1 MGMRG
6 LAHALLCGTVLL
18 SASSAMAM
26 ELHGRSSTQLQWF
39 NNYFDDKQQVEIGQY
54 LSASLT
60 KIDADNKL
68 SIEGYGRLTQDL
80 KNGEGLQGRLY
91 YLYANYRDLYDK
103 VDLRLGRHFVNYSA
117 GTALIDGA
125 KVDLKNVGPVGFSV
139 MGGRNVIYDLYNE
152 STSSGDY
159 VLGMSAYLYDFKD
172 TDLDISWY
180 HKMVNDQEA
189 LDIVGASFKQYLFNQ
204 IKLYGNTRY
213 DVASEVFGEVL
224 AGVSYFPL
232 DNLILTAEWYQSYP
246 TFDATSI
253 YSVFA
258 VNRYQEGVFKADYR
272 INKMF
277 SVNAGYT
284 RQDYDEGTSNVYE
297 IGTGIRPTD
306 TLRLNLNYDFI
317 SGYDGNQHGAVVDA
331 EYEAMKNLKLGAGF
345 QYNVDK
351 YDELTGEVIGRSY
364 WGGARYQL
372 NKTMSFNARIENN
385 NNSHYKEDW
394 RGRVAFNLDF

>member
-6 LAHALLCGTVLL
+6 IAQALLCGTVLL

-103 VDLRLGRHFVNYSA
+103 VDLRLGRQFINYSA
-117 GTALIDGA
+117 GTALIDGG

-180 HKMVNDQEA
+180 HKMVNDEEA

-232 DNLILTAEWYQSYP
+232 ENLILTAEYYQSYP

-284 RQDYDEGTSNVYE
+284 RQDYDEGTSNVYV
-297 IGTGIRPTD
+297 IGTGIRPMD

-317 SGYDGNQHGAVVDA
+317 SGYDGNQHGAVIDA
-331 EYEAMKNLKLGAGF
+331 EYEAMKDLKLGAGF

>member
-6 LAHALLCGTVLL
+6 IAQALLCGTVLL

-39 NNYFDDKQQVEIGQY
+39 NNYFDDKKQVEIGQY

-103 VDLRLGRHFVNYSA
+103 VDLRLGRQFINYSA
-117 GTALIDGA
+117 GTALIDGG

-180 HKMVNDQEA
+180 HKMVNDEEA

-204 IKLYGNTRY
+204 IKLYGNARY
-213 DVASEVFGEVL
+213 DLASEVFGELL

-232 DNLILTAEWYQSYP
+232 ENLILTAEWYQSYP

-297 IGTGIRPTD
+297 IGTGIRPMD

-317 SGYDGNQHGAVVDA
+317 SGYDGKQHGAVIDA
-331 EYEAMKNLKLGAGF
+331 EYEAMKDLKLGAGF

-364 WGGARYQL
+364 WGGARYQI

>member
-6 LAHALLCGTVLL
+6 IAQALLCGTVLL

-26 ELHGRSSTQLQWF
+26 EMHGRSSTQLQWF
-39 NNYFDDKQQVEIGQY
+39 NNYFDDKKQVEIGQY

-103 VDLRLGRHFVNYSA
+103 VDLRLGRQFINYSA
-117 GTALIDGA
+117 GTALIDGG

-180 HKMVNDQEA
+180 HKMVNDEEA

-204 IKLYGNTRY
+204 IKLYGNARY
-213 DVASEVFGEVL
+213 DLASEVFGELL

-232 DNLILTAEWYQSYP
+232 ENLILTAEWYQSYP

-297 IGTGIRPTD
+297 IGTGIRPMD

-317 SGYDGNQHGAVVDA
+317 SGYDGKQHGAVIDA
-331 EYEAMKNLKLGAGF
+331 EYEAMKDLKLGAGF

-364 WGGARYQL
+364 WGGARYQI

>member
-6 LAHALLCGTVLL
+6 LAQALLCGTVLL
-18 SASSAMAM
+18 STSSALAM

-39 NNYFDDKQQVEIGQY
+39 NNYLDNNKQVEIGQY

-60 KIDADNKL
+60 KIDPDNKL
-68 SIEGYGRLTQDL
+68 SIEGYGRFSQDL

-91 YLYANYRDLYDK
+91 YLYANYSNLYDK
-103 VDLRLGRHFVNYSA
+103 VDLRLGRHFINYSA
-117 GTALIDGA
+117 GTALIDGG
-125 KVDLKNVGPVGFSV
+125 KVDLKNVGPVAFSV

-159 VLGMSAYLYDFKD
+159 VLGMSAYLYNFKD

-180 HKMVNDQEA
+180 HKMVNDEVAQ
-189 LDIVGASFKQYLFNQ
+189 DIVGASFKQYLFNQ
-204 IKLYGNTRY
+204 VKLYGNTRY
-213 DVASEVFGEVL
+213 DIASEVFGELL

-246 TFDATSI
+246 TFDATSV

-297 IGTGIRPTD
+297 IGTGIRPID

-317 SGYDGNQHGAVVDA
+317 SGYDGKRHGAVVDV
-331 EYEAMKNLKLGAGF
+331 EYEAMKDLKLGAGF

-364 WGGARYQL
+364 WGGARYKL
-372 NKTMSFNARIENN
+372 NKTMSCSARIENN
-385 NNSHYKEDW
+385 NNSYFKEDW

>member
-6 LAHALLCGTVLL
+6 IAQALLCGTVLL

-103 VDLRLGRHFVNYSA
+103 VDLRLGRQFINYSA
-117 GTALIDGA
+117 GTALIDGG

-180 HKMVNDQEA
+180 HKMVNDEEA

-232 DNLILTAEWYQSYP
+232 ENLILTAEYYQSYP

-297 IGTGIRPTD
+297 IGAGIRPMD

-317 SGYDGNQHGAVVDA
+317 SGYDGNQHGAVIDA
-331 EYEAMKNLKLGAGF
+331 EYEAMKDLKLGAGF

>member
-1 MGMRG
+1 MGMRV
-6 LAHALLCGTVLL
+6 LAHALICGTVLL

-39 NNYFDDKQQVEIGQY
+39 NNYFDDKKQVEIGQY

-117 GTALIDGA
+117 GTALVDGA

-180 HKMVNDQEA
+180 HKMVDDEEA
-189 LDIVGASFKQYLFNQ
+189 LDIIGASFKQYLFNQ

-213 DVASEVFGEVL
+213 DVASEVFGELL

-297 IGTGIRPTD
+297 IGTGIRPMD

-317 SGYDGNQHGAVVDA
+317 SGYDGKQHGAVIDA
-331 EYEAMKNLKLGAGF
+331 EYEAMKDLKLGAGF

>member
-1 MGMRG
+1 
-6 LAHALLCGTVLL
+6 
-18 SASSAMAM
+18 MAM

-103 VDLRLGRHFVNYSA
+103 VDLRLGRQFINYSA
-117 GTALIDGA
+117 GTALIDGG

-180 HKMVNDQEA
+180 HKMVNDEEA

-232 DNLILTAEWYQSYP
+232 ENLILTAEYYQSYP

-297 IGTGIRPTD
+297 IGAGIRPMD

-317 SGYDGNQHGAVVDA
+317 SGYDGNQHGAVIDA
-331 EYEAMKNLKLGAGF
+331 EYEAMKDLKLGAGF

>member
-1 MGMRG
+1 MGMKG
-6 LAHALLCGTVLL
+6 IAHAVLCGTFLL

-39 NNYFDDKQQVEIGQY
+39 NNYFDDRKQVEIGQY

-60 KIDADNKL
+60 KIDAAEKL

-91 YLYANYRDLYDK
+91 YLYLNYRDLADV
-103 VDLRLGRHFVNYSA
+103 VDLRLGRQFVNYSA

-125 KVDLKNVGPVGFSV
+125 KLDLKKIGPVGFSI

-152 STSSGDY
+152 STTSGDY
-159 VLGMSAYLYDFKD
+159 VLGASAYLYDFKD
-172 TDLDISWY
+172 TDLEISYY
-180 HKMVNDQEA
+180 HKMVDDEIA
-189 LDIVGASFKQYLFNQ
+189 LDIVGANFKQYLFNQ
-204 IKLYGNTRY
+204 IKLYGNARY
-213 DVASEVFGEVL
+213 DIASEVFGEVL

-232 DNLILTAEWYQSYP
+232 ENLILTAEWYQSYP

-284 RQDYDEGTSNVYE
+284 HQNYDEGRGNVYE
-297 IGTGIRPTD
+297 IGTGIRPID
-306 TLRLNLNYDFI
+306 TLRLNLNYDYVA
-317 SGYDGNQHGAVVDA
+317 GYDGNRHGAVIDA
-331 EYEAMKNLKLGAGF
+331 EYEPIENLKLGAGF

-351 YDELTGEVIGRSY
+351 YDEATGEVIGRSY
-364 WGGARYQL
+364 WGGARYKL
-372 NKTMSFNARIENN
+372 NKAMSFSARIENN
-385 NNSHYKEDW
+385 NNNHYKEDW